1 LQNIFRKILVY
12 LLFFYSLS
20 NYYEFFSWYLGDEQM
35 IIEDAYHLS
44 LLSSIPMFIF
54 IFLIHFFYYPKD
66 NSDRA
71 NVISFPPIIF
81 LFSINLAFTI
91 SMSNMYYFQIYELP
105 EIFNIFRSTNMGLLL
120 IIFALIIFY
129 FSLNEFNKKNEDPI
143 PTSPSN
149 LIIDYGIY
157 SLTRNPMYLAL
168 LIMQI
173 GIGMI
178 LSVIHI
184 IIFTLMTYF
193 ILKYYVIFPEEEY
206 LENKFGDEYIKYK
219 NSVKRWI

>member
-1 LQNIFRKILVY
+1 MQNIFKKILVY
-12 LLFFYSLS
+12 ILFFYSLS

-35 IIEDAYHLS
+35 IIEDAYQLS

-81 LFSINLAFTI
+81 LFSVNLAFTI

-184 IIFTLMTYF
+184 VIFTLITYF
-193 ILKYYVIFPEEEY
+193 ILKNYVIFPEEEY

-219 NSVKRWI
+219 NSVNRWI

>member
-1 LQNIFRKILVY
+1 
-12 LLFFYSLS
+12 
-20 NYYEFFSWYLGDEQM
+20 M
-35 IIEDAYHLS
+35 IIEDAYQLS

-54 IFLIHFFYYPKD
+54 IFLINFFYYPKD

-81 LFSINLAFTI
+81 LFSVNLAFTI

-184 IIFTLMTYF
+184 VIFTLITYF
-193 ILKYYVIFPEEEY
+193 ILKNYVIFPEEEY

-219 NSVKRWI
+219 NSVNRWI

>member
-1 LQNIFRKILVY
+1 M
-12 LLFFYSLS
+12 FFYSLS

-35 IIEDAYHLS
+35 IIEDAYQLS

-81 LFSINLAFTI
+81 LFSVNLAFTI

-184 IIFTLMTYF
+184 VIFTLITYF
-193 ILKYYVIFPEEEY
+193 ILKNYVI
-206 LENKFGDEYIKYK
+206 K
-219 NSVKRWI
+219 NLI

>member
-1 LQNIFRKILVY
+1 LQNIFKKILVY
-12 LLFFYSLS
+12 ILFFYSLS

-35 IIEDAYHLS
+35 IIEDAYQLS

-81 LFSINLAFTI
+81 LFSVNLAFTI

-184 IIFTLMTYF
+184 VIFTLITYF
-193 ILKYYVIFPEEEY
+193 ILKNYVIFPEEEY

-219 NSVKRWI
+219 NSVNRWI

>member
-1 LQNIFRKILVY
+1 MLNIFKKTVVY
-12 LLFFYSLS
+12 ILFFYSLS
-20 NYYEFFSWYLGDEQM
+20 NYYEFFRWYLGDDQM
-35 IIEDAYHLS
+35 IIEDAYQLS
-44 LLSSIPMFIF
+44 LLSSIPMFIS

-81 LFSINLAFTI
+81 LFSMNLAFI
-91 SMSNMYYFQIYELP
+91 VSMSNMYYFQIYELP
-105 EIFNIFRSTNMGLLL
+105 EILNIFRSTYMGLLL
-120 IIFALIIFY
+120 IIFALIIFN
-129 FSLNEFNKKNEDPI
+129 FSLKEFNKNNEDPI

-184 IIFTLMTYF
+184 IIFTLITYF
-193 ILKYYVIFPEEEY
+193 VLKYYVIFPEEEY

-219 NSVKRWI
+219 DSVNRWI